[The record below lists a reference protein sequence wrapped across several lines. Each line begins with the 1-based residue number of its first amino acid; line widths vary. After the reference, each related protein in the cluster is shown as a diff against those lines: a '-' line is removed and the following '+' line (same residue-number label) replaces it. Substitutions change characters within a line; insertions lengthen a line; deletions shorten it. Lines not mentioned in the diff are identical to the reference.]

1 MMHNTT
7 RNLAIDWIKGWMI
20 LWVVLHHTWNISGFR
35 GYLAVDVFF
44 FISGFFLMRSYIS
57 KPTNT
62 ISYTWKRIKGIATP
76 FFISLF
82 VGCCFRFAREPFLC
96 DNDTFVANSAKLV
109 YSFAFAESFGV
120 DITTDQLFLGSW
132 FISVLIISSFFLYG
146 MLEHNY
152 HLSTRVLFPIITLLG
167 FNALITCSD
176 TFSSWSRIATL
187 GIPLLRGITEMA
199 AGALIA
205 SAYSEHKSAF
215 EKQSTLINI
224 MGIVSFGLFSLLMFT
239 KACFDKYLV
248 ITVPWILLSLV
259 IDGSW
264 LSKGLQKIHGDIFSW
279 IGKYTLYILCAH
291 GPAIIVVNYVEETY
305 LGYVLRGFTRIGV
318 ILSASALA
326 TILLYQA
333 SKKIQSSIR
342 DKCKTA

>member
-1 MMHNTT
+1 MMPNST
-7 RNLAIDWIKGWMI
+7 RNLALDWIKGWMI
-20 LWVVLHHTWNISGFR
+20 LCVVLHHTWGISGFR

-44 FISGFFLMRSYIS
+44 FISGFFLMRSYLS
-57 KPTNT
+57 RPTST
-62 ISYTWKRIKGIATP
+62 VSYTWKRIKGIATP
-76 FFISLF
+76 FFICLF
-82 VGCCFRFAREPFLC
+82 IGCCFRFAQEPFLS
-96 DNDTFVANSAKLV
+96 DIDTIVANSAKLV

-120 DITTDQLFLGSW
+120 DITRDQLFQGSW

-239 KACFDKYLV
+239 KVCYDKYLV
-248 ITVPWILLSLV
+248 ITIPWIILASV
-259 IDGSW
+259 IKDSW
-264 LSKGLQKIHGDIFSW
+264 LSIGLNKIHGDVFSW

-291 GPAIIVVNYVEETY
+291 GPAIIVVNYVNDFFMGNA
-305 LGYVLRGFTRIGV
+305 LNGITRVGV
-318 ILSASALA
+318 ILCASTIAS
-326 TILLYQA
+326 ILLYQA
-333 SKKIQSSIR
+333 SKRIQSCFQT
-342 DKCKTA
+342 KC